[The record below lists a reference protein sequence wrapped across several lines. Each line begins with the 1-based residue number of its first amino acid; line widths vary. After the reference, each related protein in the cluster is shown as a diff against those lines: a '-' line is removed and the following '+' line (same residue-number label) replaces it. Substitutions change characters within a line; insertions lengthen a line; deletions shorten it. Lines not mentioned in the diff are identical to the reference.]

1 MKKIMN
7 SNLPVKQRNGIFYK
21 IFLKI
26 NQIFRKNKYKTEKV
40 ESNEVISNSN
50 NQFKNNI
57 KIDIENIEFNNEYQ
71 KKQFMEQ
78 LKNDQELLEKF
89 SNDRLKVI
97 LQYYLD
103 ENNKKRERLKKIS
116 N

>member
-1 MKKIMN
+1 MN
-7 SNLPVKQRNGIFYK
+7 SRLPAKPRKGVFYK

-26 NQIFRKNKYKTEKV
+26 NQIFRRKKYETENL
-40 ESNEVISNSN
+40 ESNKVIFNSN
-50 NQFKNNI
+50 NQFKNNM
-57 KIDIENIEFNNEYQ
+57 KIDIEKIEFNNEYQ
-71 KKQFMEQ
+71 KQQFMEQ
-78 LKNDQELLEKF
+78 LKNNQELLEKF

-103 ENNKKRERLKKIS
+103 ENSKKREILKKIS

>member
-1 MKKIMN
+1 MN
-7 SNLPVKQRNGIFYK
+7 SNLHVKQRNGIFYK

-26 NQIFRKNKYKTEKV
+26 DQIFRKNKYKTEKV
-40 ESNEVISNSN
+40 ENNEVISNSN
-50 NQFKNNI
+50 NQFKNDI

-71 KKQFMEQ
+71 KQQFMEQ
-78 LKNDQELLEKF
+78 LKNNQELLEKF

-103 ENNKKRERLKKIS
+103 ENNKRRERLKKIS

>member
-1 MKKIMN
+1 MN

-26 NQIFRKNKYKTEKV
+26 DQIFWKNKYKTEKV
-40 ESNEVISNSN
+40 ENNEVISNSN
-50 NQFKNNI
+50 NQFKNDI

-71 KKQFMEQ
+71 KQQFMEQ
-78 LKNDQELLEKF
+78 LKNNQELLEKF

>member
-1 MKKIMN
+1 M
-7 SNLPVKQRNGIFYK
+7 
-21 IFLKI
+21 
-26 NQIFRKNKYKTEKV
+26 KTEKV
-40 ESNEVISNSN
+40 ENNEVISNSN
-50 NQFKNNI
+50 NQFKNDI
-57 KIDIENIEFNNEYQ
+57 KIDIEKIEFNNEYQ
-71 KKQFMEQ
+71 KKRFMEQ
-78 LKNDQELLEKF
+78 LKNNQELLEKF